1 MNRLHERNGHT
12 RPRTVK
18 HRCNG
23 EAGHDPATGRFTPG
37 NQAACGNP
45 FNRKMAAMREEL
57 VALVG
62 TPGLSRLVKALL
74 RNAEKGDLASAKVLL
89 AYVVGKPVATVHPDD
104 LDVDEFARASAGA
117 RAADAL
123 DFGTLPWGFATAAAR
138 GMQAAAIR
146 LLISQNPGLGWAT
159 WRRVV
164 ESVNDP
170 ELTEW
175 YNEHELLAVAEQ
187 LHAARAAAKAG
198 HAGAAGGADGK

>member
-1 MNRLHERNGHT
+1 MKLHERNGDT
-12 RPRTVK
+12 KPRTVK
-18 HRCNG
+18 HRSNG

-37 NQAACGNP
+37 NKAARGNP
-45 FNRKMAAMREEL
+45 FNRKLAAMREQL
-57 VALVG
+57 VGLVG
-62 TPGLSRLVKALL
+62 TPGLARLVKALL
-74 RNAEKGDLASAKVLL
+74 RNAEKGDLASAKMLL

-146 LLISQNPGLGWAT
+146 LLISQHPEVGWTT

-164 ESVNDP
+164 QAANDP
-170 ELTEW
+170 ELTAW
-175 YNEHELLAVAEQ
+175 YDEYESLAVAEQ
-187 LHAARAAAKAG
+187 LHAAMAAAKAA
-198 HAGAAGGADGK
+198 HADGGGGSDK